1 MREREHSSIQGFE
14 SKKSSRPVHYN
25 IMGDDRKEDLFLV
38 SAMSKDMK
46 QKTTCSIHYDIQGQE
61 EVTSYI
67 Y

>member
-38 SAMSKDMK
+38 STMSKNMK
-46 QKTTCSIHYDIQGQE
+46 QKTTYSIHYDIQGKE
-61 EVTSYI
+61 KGTSYF